1 FKYYSFVLPFM
12 IDNNKIQVKK
22 SKLRRTLRYSFYDG
36 IFASIMFGCVQDY
49 FTPFLL
55 LIKGTVVHV
64 GMLNALPNI
73 ASSVLQIISN
83 RLVQIFKSRKIVF
96 CIFVFLQ
103 ALTLFVCAIIF
114 FTIYAIVPDTSNN
127 VLSIIK
133 QHQIEIF
140 ISLVTLYTVFGS
152 IGNPAWASLMSDLIP
167 ANKRGKYFGLRNS
180 FLGVLLVLISLSVG
194 ITLRFS
200 PTDYIMQ
207 TFVAIFLIASVSR
220 FISCYYLTKMHE
232 PPFAIETT
240 HIFPPN
246 LLKNIKTNDFLLFI
260 AFISLMNF
268 SVYLSAP
275 FFAVLM
281 LQQLSFSYLEY
292 SIITVSAPFIMY
304 VAMHSWGTIADKIGN
319 ARVLTTTS
327 PLIAIVPILWV
338 LNSHIVYLLI
348 VQIFSGIAWSGFT
361 LSSFNYMFD
370 ASASSK
376 RVRYISYF
384 NLINGIMISVGAMCG
399 GYLIQMLPAFNGNSI
414 YTILLV
420 SGILRLSISICFAK
434 RVKELRLIE
443 I

>member
-1 FKYYSFVLPFM
+1 M

-22 SKLRRTLRYSFYDG
+22 AKLRRTLRYSFYDG

-114 FTIYAIVPDTSNN
+114 FIVYVIVPNTVSNL
-127 VLSIIK
+127 LSIIQ

-140 ISLVTLYTVFGS
+140 IFLVTLYTVFGS

-167 ANKRGKYFGLRNS
+167 AHKRGKYFGLRNS
-180 FLGVLLVLISLSVG
+180 ILGVLLVLVSLSVG

-240 HIFPPN
+240 RILPPN
-246 LLKNIKTNDFLLFI
+246 LLKNIKSNDFLLFI

-292 SIITVSAPFIMY
+292 SLITVSAPFIMY
-304 VAMHSWGTIADKIGN
+304 VAMQSWGTIADKIGN
-319 ARVLTTTS
+319 ARVLTATS

-348 VQIFSGIAWSGFT
+348 VQIFSGIVWSGFT

-399 GYLIQMLPAFNGNSI
+399 GYLIQLLPAFNGSSI

-420 SGILRLSISICFAK
+420 SGILRLSISVVFAK
-434 RVKELRLIE
+434 RVKEMRLVE